1 MQFTLNKS
9 LLFVKILVGFLFKYI
24 RKYFFII
31 FEIACRMFEFKDYNG
46 LNGICTDIVPC
57 LAISTGIFGIVTA
70 AEIVSVFVDYVGMIT
85 HIVSAISAAKQ
96 SAECEL
102 TAELPTLFQYTSL
115 V

>member
-1 MQFTLNKS
+1 
-9 LLFVKILVGFLFKYI
+9 
-24 RKYFFII
+24 
-31 FEIACRMFEFKDYNG
+31 MFEFKDYNG
-46 LNGICTDIVPC
+46 LNDICTDIVPC

-85 HIVSAISAAKQ
+85 HIVSAISTAKQ